1 MAAGASNLV
10 VRIATALV
18 GLPIVLC
25 TLYFAP
31 PWGFYVIVFPA
42 ALVGAYELF
51 TMTHPRDGLA
61 RAIGVA
67 ISAAASIAVYGGTAD
82 PRALIAVLLLVPMCG
97 PLVTLLR
104 AEPLETAALRACAMG
119 FGPLF
124 VAVPLTLLAVMRRRY
139 GLTGAGDVVLALGL
153 AWFPDTGAYFAGRFF
168 GRHKLYESVSPKKTI
183 EGAVGGLVAAIVWA
197 TMASAT
203 YLRGAL
209 PLSHALVLGLAAGV
223 LGQAGDLGE
232 SLIKRSTGVKD
243 SGAIVPGHGGILDRV
258 DAVIVTTVVVFLYTE
273 WTGTAFR

>member
-1 MAAGASNLV
+1 MATGVSNLV
-10 VRIATALV
+10 IRLATAFV

-25 TLYFAP
+25 TLYYAP
-31 PWGFYVIVFPA
+31 PWGFYLVIFPA
-42 ALVGAYELF
+42 AVVGAYELF
-51 TMTHPRDGLA
+51 SMTHPGDPLA

-67 ISAAASIAVYGGTAD
+67 LSAAASIAIYANVGDVRVILT
-82 PRALIAVLLLVPMCG
+82 VMLLVPMFG

-104 AEPLETAALRACAMG
+104 AAPIETAALRACAMG

-124 VAVPLTLLAVMRRRY
+124 VAVPLTLLAVMRRTY

-153 AWFPDTGAYFAGRFF
+153 AWFPDTGAFFAGRFF
-168 GRHKLYESVSPKKTI
+168 GRHKLYEAVSPNKTI
-183 EGAVGGLVAAIVWA
+183 EGAIGGLIAAIVWA
-197 TMASAT
+197 FGASAT

-209 PLSHALVLGLAAGV
+209 PLSHALVLGVLAGV
-223 LGQAGDLGE
+223 LGPAGDLGE

-273 WTGTAFR
+273 WTGAKFR